1 MMLIFQSC
9 SISTLT
15 YNPFYFWGGD
25 GGQQEREK
33 RERKVKELTGTLS
46 AMQTSIL
53 KQSSRA
59 QQQQLQNSQRQNNA
73 SSIIPNGRASIPTLR
88 L

>member
-1 MMLIFQSC
+1 
-9 SISTLT
+9 
-15 YNPFYFWGGD
+15 
-25 GGQQEREK
+25 
-33 RERKVKELTGTLS
+33 VKELTGTMS

-59 QQQQLQNSQRQNNA
+59 QQQLLQNSQRQNDA
-73 SSIIPNGRASIPTLR
+73 SSIIPNGNGRASEHSSVPKLR